1 MNDMSQLTLDSFGE
15 IIDKFLKENEIQML
29 LTLPA
34 GTQDVQVE
42 DNTGLGS
49 TVQFFIL
56 LKAFKPIA
64 SDLQKTVGIDPKSH
78 EWEQI
83 VDTLLSMIKEE
94 LLEGC
99 TE

>member
-1 MNDMSQLTLDSFGE
+1 MEKMEIKGLTLDSFGE

-49 TVQFFIL
+49 TVQFYIL

-64 SDLQKTVGIDPKSH
+64 SDMQKTVGIDPKSH
-78 EWEQI
+78 EWEQV
-83 VDTLLSMIKEE
+83 VDTFLSMIKKE
-94 LLEGC
+94 LLDNA
-99 TE
+99 